1 MAKQPVSVTPG
12 KKYKFIVKSAEE
24 AASAIREKL
33 GETAQVISV
42 RQVEGEGL
50 ARFLKSPKL
59 EIIAQVPSD
68 PPPRPK
74 LPAKEEIPAPQE
86 EEQEIEEEKPAP
98 APQRGR
104 RPVRGRAKPRPA
116 AQVDSAAQAEQ
127 ATPPPA
133 EKRRDSADLVPEE
146 MVKAMFNNLPT
157 GRLWTLLSKA
167 GIPSE
172 FLAQFGERPEL
183 RELNKQPLQTA
194 ISHFAML
201 MRDRAPTRS
210 LALSERVIFF
220 GSPGAGSTSALCK
233 QLAADV
239 FLHGKPACVMKLES
253 DEPNSSEG
261 LAMFC
266 EALGVPLLRTGA
278 ELRKVH
284 EGMTVYFDLPGTLMK
299 DKNVRRLQKMFD
311 ELDIA
316 SRVLV
321 VNSAYER
328 LMIQEA
334 YSRAG
339 MLGATHVVFTHVDEI
354 PRCGKLW
361 EFVLDDGLVPL
372 FASTGQNIA
381 SDYDRHVIDLLV
393 RRTLSAGDA

>member
-12 KKYKFIVKSAEE
+12 RKYKFIVKSAEE
-24 AASAIREKL
+24 AASVIREKL
-33 GETAQVISV
+33 GESAQVISV

-50 ARFLKSPKL
+50 ARFLTSPKL
-59 EIIAQVPSD
+59 EIIAQVP
-68 PPPRPK
+68 PEGAARPK
-74 LPAKEEIPAPQE
+74 LPTKEEIPAPPPSAPESAPAVGE
-86 EEQEIEEEKPAP
+86 EEGEGET
-98 APQRGR
+98 PQRVR
-104 RPVRGRAKPRPA
+104 RPARGRAKGRPA
-116 AQVDSAAQAEQ
+116 PEVQRETSDM
-127 ATPPPA
+127 
-133 EKRRDSADLVPEE
+133 VPEA
-146 MVKAMFNNLPT
+146 MVKAMFNNLPS

-183 RELNKQPLQTA
+183 RELDKQPLQTA
-194 ISHFAML
+194 ISHFALL
-201 MRDRAPTRS
+201 MRDRAPSRS
-210 LALSERVIFF
+210 LALSERVVFF
-220 GSPGAGSTSALCK
+220 GSPGVGATSALCK

-239 FLHGKPACVMKLES
+239 FLRGKPACVMKLES

-266 EALGVPLLRTGA
+266 EALGVPLLRTGS
-278 ELRKVH
+278 ELKKVPD
-284 EGMTVYFDLPGTLMK
+284 GMTVYFDLPGMLMT
-299 DKNVRRLQKMFD
+299 DRNVKKLQKTFD
-311 ELDIA
+311 ELGIA

-339 MLGATHVVFTHVDEI
+339 VLGATHVVFTHVDEI

-381 SDYDRHVIDLLV
+381 SDYDKHVIDLLV